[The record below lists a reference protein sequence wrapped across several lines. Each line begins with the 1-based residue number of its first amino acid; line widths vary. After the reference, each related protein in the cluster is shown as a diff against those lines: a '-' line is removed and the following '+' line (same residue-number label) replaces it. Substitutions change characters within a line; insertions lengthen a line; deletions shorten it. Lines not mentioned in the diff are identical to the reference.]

1 MGVIDEEETRKILE
15 LVNTPALDW
24 RGQGC
29 YSGGSY
35 VKGGKYGRTR
45 GGLPNKTPP
54 EGYLCHRCHVG
65 GHFIQH
71 CPTNGDPNY
80 DVKRVKSATG
90 IPKSMLKADPEGRY
104 VLRNGEVAVMKPNE
118 DIFEK
123 EMEGIPA
130 RRSSWSVND
139 VAPDLLCPLCKKIMK
154 DAVLTSKCC
163 FKSFCD
169 RCIRDHLI
177 KSRLKC
183 ECGATDM
190 LTDYLIP
197 NMTVRRTIDRIL
209 ECDTSSSS
217 GSGGGS
223 GSRSTSFQVKDLVS
237 FVHWPSQTC
246 KVSSTTLSATSSCSS
261 SKEQQKPTDR
271 VNSLPPMAKRA
282 RIAESADESKATI
295 APMNVKE
302 IASKGNLHGID
313 EEADQRKLVSSENG
327 KKRKRNASDQN
338 FKACENYMMMP
349 TGSGAYN
356 PYWTGMWG
364 GMEGSYPEPYYT
376 DSMGGY
382 GYSHLGMPYGNTMP
396 QDFWFTMNSE
406 QAGEEALVA
415 GFPH

>member
-1 MGVIDEEETRKILE
+1 MGVIDEEENRKILE

-24 RGQGC
+24 LWQGC
-29 YSGGSY
+29 YFGGSY

-80 DVKRVKSATG
+80 DVKRVKAATG

-139 VAPDLLCPLCKKIMK
+139 VPPDLLCPLCKKTMK

-177 KSRLKC
+177 NSRLKC

-197 NMTVRRTIDRIL
+197 NMTVRRAINRIL

-217 GSGGGS
+217 GSGDGS
-223 GSRSTSFQVKDLVS
+223 GSRSTYFQVQDLVS
-237 FVHWPSQTC
+237 FVHWPSQTS

-271 VNSLPPMAKRA
+271 
-282 RIAESADESKATI
+282 
-295 APMNVKE
+295 
-302 IASKGNLHGID
+302 
-313 EEADQRKLVSSENG
+313 KLVSSENR

-356 PYWTGMWG
+356 PNWTGMWG
-364 GMEGSYPEPYYT
+364 GMEGSYPEPYYN
-376 DSMGGY
+376 DPMGSY

-396 QDFWFTMNSE
+396 QDFWYTMNSE
-406 QAGEEALVA
+406 QAGEEA
-415 GFPH
+415 